1 MENKT
6 TFELVTRLNELM
18 VERNKIDLEH
28 NAIIKELQ
36 RRMPHLVGDK
46 NLELIKV
53 KKEQE

>member
-1 MENKT
+1 MEDKT

-18 VERNKIDLEH
+18 KERNKIDLEH

-46 NLELIKV
+46 NLELIKI
-53 KKEQE
+53 KKDE